1 MGTAISGSS
10 RFPIRLRRVTR
21 FAVLWWGCFVGIMMM
36 AGVEA
41 VVLWQRGIRYK
52 PTSSFSRVWASNVSL
67 DANGISA
74 AAIVTF
80 KQNSKEEGSWRDVVL
95 LGLRQGSAELL
106 GVRSLQPQDVAIS
119 PGGNA
124 VAIVCVDG
132 SIHAVSDLLHVT
144 AGTAMPRPRLFARS
158 EDPNVARLVFS
169 PDGRLLAAIGECS
182 VTVWQWPD
190 GTRLSRRRHSS
201 KSLRVLVFSEDSE
214 KIVSPGQER
223 ELCIWDVNSGK
234 LIEAN
239 AMTEDARFAVLSPD
253 TRLVASVVAQGHR
266 IVVRPLGGGDPLWQ
280 ATWAF
285 PAIAFDHQGR
295 RVASVV
301 TQRGRIG
308 IAIRDAL
315 TGRQLSILYGHDDV
329 VAGLAFCSDG
339 RLYSWD
345 CGGHIR
351 SWNVEEQREQ
361 GSLSLLQWAAGDRS
375 AARKIGLTWDV
386 VSN

>member
-1 MGTAISGSS
+1 
-10 RFPIRLRRVTR
+10 
-21 FAVLWWGCFVGIMMM
+21 MM

-41 VVLWQRGIRYK
+41 GLLWQRGIRYT
-52 PTSSFSRVWASNVSL
+52 PASSFGRVWASHVSF

-74 AAIVTF
+74 AAIVAF
-80 KQNSKEEGSWRDVVL
+80 KQNSQEGCWRDVVL
-95 LGLRQGSAELL
+95 LRLRRGGAVPL
-106 GVRSLQPQDVAIS
+106 GVRSLQPQDVAIA

-124 VAIVCVDG
+124 VAIVCGDG
-132 SIHAVSDLLHVT
+132 SIHAVSDLFNVT
-144 AGTAMPRPRLFARS
+144 AEATMPRSRLFARS
-158 EDPNVARLVFS
+158 EDRNVARLVFS
-169 PDGRLLAAIGECS
+169 PDGSRLAAIGECS

-201 KSLRVLVFSEDSE
+201 KTLRVLAFSEDSG
-214 KIVSPGQER
+214 KIVSLGQER
-223 ELCIWDVNSGK
+223 ELCIWDANSGK

-253 TRLVASVVAQGHR
+253 TRLVASLVPQGQR
-266 IVVRPLGGGDPLWQ
+266 ILMRPLGGGDPLWQ
-280 ATWAF
+280 ATWSF

-308 IAIRDAL
+308 IDVRDAL
-315 TGRQLSILYGHDDV
+315 TGKQLSILYGHDDV

-339 RLYSWD
+339 LLYSWD

-361 GSLSLLQWAAGDRS
+361 WSLSLLQWAAGDRS
-375 AARKIGLTWDV
+375 AARKIGLTGDN
-386 VSN
+386 VSEPDA